1 MRAGSRILK
10 DIAPL
15 AGRRIEA
22 AVWDAD
28 RRVREMV
35 AAAEEEARGIV
46 ADAEVARARAIADAA
61 EDGRREGQA
70 RAAAALAAAAA
81 ERDRLLR
88 GAEHEVVEIAVAV
101 ARKVL
106 GRELGRSR
114 EAVVDLAAAAVAE
127 ARSRRDVVLRVSPA
141 DAAAVR
147 AADGSFAALSR
158 APIRIVEDPS
168 LAQGGVI
175 VETEAGRIDARIEA
189 QLEAIERAIEEALA

>member
-15 AGRRIEA
+15 AGRRLEA

-35 AAAEEEARGIV
+35 AAAEEEARNIV
-46 ADAEVARARAIADAA
+46 ADAEAARARAIADAA

-70 RAAAALAAAAA
+70 RAAATLAAAAR

-88 GAEHEVVEIAVAV
+88 GAEREVVELAVAV

-106 GRELGRSR
+106 GRELGRGG

-127 ARSRRDVVLRVSPA
+127 ARSRRDVMLRVSPA

-147 AADGSFAALSR
+147 AAGGTFAALSR
-158 APIRIVEDPS
+158 APVRIVEDPS
-168 LAQGGVI
+168 IAQGGVI

-189 QLEAIERAIEEALA
+189 QLEAVARAIEEAFA